1 MEFKEITPVPN
12 SIFDVH
18 LSKLSPSVIMV
29 LLVII
34 RGTYGWVN
42 KVTGKRKE
50 RDRITA
56 GQFMKKT
63 GLAKRTIS
71 SAIQTLLEKGLISVT
86 NYPGKDL
93 STPLSRKGKSYIYYA
108 FQPMQK
114 TTSSSAKNND
124 IPVQITTY
132 NKKNIKKENNTKENC
147 MVHIE
152 TFLSRN

>member
-1 MEFKEITPVPN
+1 MDFKEITPVPN

-18 LSKLSPSVIMV
+18 LPKLSPAVLKV

-50 RDRITA
+50 RDRITS
-56 GQFMKKT
+56 GQFIRKT

-86 NYPGKDL
+86 SYQGKDL
-93 STPLSRKGKSYIYYA
+93 SSSLSRKGKSYIYYA

-114 TTSSSAKNND
+114 TTPSSAKNQV
-124 IPVQITTY
+124 ISVQKTTY
-132 NKKNIKKENNTKENC
+132 NKKNITKENNTKENG

-152 TFLSRN
+152 TFISRN